1 MAQSVVAQT
10 DHPQNVVL
18 VEQESEDGNLWL
30 EPQLATGKA
39 SLPSDNATEELD
51 TSRAESAAPAKAA
64 MPSWRLKTPRKI
76 ILVPYFQ
83 AGAKGGGVRTMF
95 PTRRSL

>member
-1 MAQSVVAQT
+1 
-10 DHPQNVVL
+10 
-18 VEQESEDGNLWL
+18 
-30 EPQLATGKA
+30 
-39 SLPSDNATEELD
+39 
-51 TSRAESAAPAKAA
+51 

-95 PTRRSL
+95 PTRQQPL